1 MLSLRCEIRSQW
13 KKAEVLLV
21 ESARELIGKG
31 TATLDDERKGVGREI
46 TLDSAGR
53 SVGGL

>member
-21 ESARELIGKG
+21 KSARELIGKG
-31 TATLDDERKGVGREI
+31 TATLDDDNERV
-46 TLDSAGR
+46 L
-53 SVGGL
+53 GGK